1 METVKEKTKKVDGSI
16 DVDSDDDIKLVYT
29 MEDLDR
35 WIEEADQD
43 EREGK
48 LIPYDKAYKEE
59 MRNLEEE
66 WKDKEYVDRWHLL

>member
-1 METVKEKTKKVDGSI
+1 MDKIIAYIAVIISVIILISYGNSKGKNKKVDGCI

-48 LIPYDKAYKEE
+48 THTL
-59 MRNLEEE
+59 
-66 WKDKEYVDRWHLL
+66 